1 MKRKAVTVVFDRLKQ
16 VNETGMGKVEF
27 VIRLSRTAKK
37 NILFATMTEREWAKE
52 KSKPYIAA
60 EIARYQKIVDAME
73 VFGEEM
79 TVINFNAHIGIEGND
94 SRWKGEKKKELK
106 IRLLPNPSEQ
116 GFSPFI
122 KVHTHNLSK
131 LPKEISESGFKNYIC
146 LEKSNIDHEKYG
158 KKCPFCE
165 LQREAYNESTKT
177 DDAAKKKS
185 LQELSISNIAR
196 ESVIMRVIER
206 GKEDEGVKF
215 WKVNVSRRGDDAYS
229 LIKNLAERL
238 YKEGQENGVEENIYD
253 SFKGRDITV
262 TISGSDNEKDNKTS
276 ISVTPALAQ
285 SPISRDEETMRAWI
299 YDEKKWNDVF
309 AVKPYEYLSIVS
321 KGEIPWFDRESGKW
335 VSKEIVDSKRE
346 EHNKAVDAEVETQM
360 SEAEAAVSGMFM
372 ADGDEDLPF

>member
-1 MKRKAVTVVFDRLKQ
+1 MGNVVNIPNVNFNELIQIEQNQTTKKEFKSTSTFDAKNYLDTRLK
-16 VNETGMGKVEF
+16 
-27 VIRLSRTAKK
+27 
-37 NILFATMTEREWAKE
+37 
-52 KSKPYIAA
+52 
-60 EIARYQKIVDAME
+60 
-73 VFGEEM
+73 
-79 TVINFNAHIGIEGND
+79 
-94 SRWKGEKKKELK
+94 KGEKKKEIK
-106 IRLLPNPSEQ
+106 ARLLPNPSEQ

-131 LPKEISESGFKNYIC
+131 LPKEISESGYKNYIC

-165 LQREAYNESTKT
+165 LQREAYNESIKVMAEAEEKIKELKAELETTKDSEKKT
-177 DDAAKKKS
+177 SIEVEISAIRGAAEAKKKS
-185 LQELSISNIAR
+185 LQELSLSNIAR
-196 ESVIMRVIER
+196 ESVIMRLIVR

-215 WKVNVSRRGDDAYS
+215 LKVNVSRRGDDAYS

-253 SFKGRDITV
+253 SFKGRDIII

-335 VSKEIVDSKRE
+335 VSKEIVNSKRE
-346 EHNKAVDAEVETQM
+346 ERNKAVDAEVETQM